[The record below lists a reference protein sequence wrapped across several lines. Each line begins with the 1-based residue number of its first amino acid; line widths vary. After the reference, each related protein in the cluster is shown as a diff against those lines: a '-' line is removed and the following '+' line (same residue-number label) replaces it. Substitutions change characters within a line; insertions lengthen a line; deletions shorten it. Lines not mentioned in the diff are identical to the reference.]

1 MSKPLP
7 EASEGRTRLNRRR
20 LFAGASTV
28 GTLAALA
35 TVLPRPRSEQALEVA
50 ARPAPAKGGGYSLS
64 DHVKRYYK
72 TTQI

>member
-28 GTLAALA
+28 GALAAAA
-35 TVLPRPRSEQALEVA
+35 TLLPRVHTEELAEV
-50 ARPAPAKGGGYSLS
+50 ARPAPEKGGGYSLS
-64 DHVKRYYK
+64 DHVKQYYK

>member
-28 GTLAALA
+28 GALAAAA
-35 TVLPRPRSEQALEVA
+35 TLLPRVHTEEPAEV
-50 ARPAPAKGGGYSLS
+50 ARPAPEKGGGYSLS
-64 DHVKRYYK
+64 DHVKQYYK